1 MPDKKRPEKSIHA
14 SRTEQIHMLR
24 YEDINGEC
32 RLFGGKL
39 ISWIDEVAAA
49 VARRHAGIRVTTA
62 AIDNLQFKNP
72 AFLDDLLIIVG
83 YVTYVG
89 NTSMEIR
96 VDTYV
101 EKPDGMRCP
110 INRAYLTVVAI
121 DEANHPCP
129 IPYGITIETE
139 SQKYEWESALK
150 RIELRQMRSRE
161 GY

>member
-1 MPDKKRPEKSIHA
+1 MPDFKRPEKSIDA

-49 VARRHAGIRVTTA
+49 VARRHAGIQVTTA

-83 YVTYVG
+83 YATYVG

-101 EKPDGMRCP
+101 E
-110 INRAYLTVVAI
+110 
-121 DEANHPCP
+121 
-129 IPYGITIETE
+129 
-139 SQKYEWESALK
+139 
-150 RIELRQMRSRE
+150 SRWNAPSHQPRLPHC
-161 GY
+161 GSHR